1 MLKTPSLLL
10 TLLLATSLSAP
21 APNQCGSGGLWGSN
35 CSASTDGTQ
44 VDVGGT
50 RGSNGSGGSGGSDAS
65 TGNGSPPRGDG
76 STPNDQVGEE
86 ATAPESCAPT
96 DVSCRGGGFT
106 VEVIRDVT
114 ASDLASFVPARP
126 SFDAEPAGVGI
137 VGMPTNFVA
146 GATTQ
151 TLTGTL
157 FDLPVTVRFVPAAY
171 VFDYGDGTSARSTS
185 GGLAWAAL
193 GQPQFTAT
201 PTSHAYGA
209 RGTYVASVAVEYAA
223 SVDFGG
229 GWIPVEGAVTAT
241 TGGQAVDVYAART
254 ALVERTCAENPSG
267 PGC

>member
-1 MLKTPSLLL
+1 MLKTPSFPLI
-10 TLLLATSLSAP
+10 LLLAMSLSAP
-21 APNQCGSGGLWGSN
+21 TPNQCGSGGLWGAN

-50 RGSNGSGGSGGSDAS
+50 RGSHGSGGSNGSGTAPGGGSAPDDQAEEDAA
-65 TGNGSPPRGDG
+65 
-76 STPNDQVGEE
+76 E
-86 ATAPESCAPT
+86 PEFCAPD
-96 DVSCRGGGFT
+96 DVLCRGGGFT

-126 SFDAEPAGVGI
+126 SFAAEPAGVGI

-185 GGLAWAAL
+185 GGVAWTTL

-209 RGTYVASVAVEYAA
+209 RGTYTASVAVEYAA

-229 GWIPVEGAVTAT
+229 GWRPVDGAVTAT
-241 TGGQAVDVYAART
+241 TGGQTVEVYAART
-254 ALVERTCAENPSG
+254 ALVERTCTENPSG

>member
-1 MLKTPSLLL
+1 MIVPIAALALVFDMA
-10 TLLLATSLSAP
+10 TLASV
-21 APNQCGSGGLWGSN
+21 NGQCNDVGTWGST
-35 CSASTDGTQ
+35 CHAESQGDHL
-44 VDVGGT
+44 DVGGT
-50 RGSNGSGGSGGSDAS
+50 RGSNGSGGSGGSDTS
-65 TGNGSPPRGDG
+65 GGNGSPPRGGG
-76 STPNDQVGEE
+76 STPDDQAEEE
-86 ATAPESCAPT
+86 AAEPEPCAPT

-126 SFDAEPAGVGI
+126 SFAAEPAGVGI

-185 GGLAWAAL
+185 GGVAWATL

-229 GWIPVEGAVTAT
+229 GWLPVEGAVTAT
-241 TGGQAVDVYAART
+241 TGGQTVDVYAART

-267 PGC
+267 TGC